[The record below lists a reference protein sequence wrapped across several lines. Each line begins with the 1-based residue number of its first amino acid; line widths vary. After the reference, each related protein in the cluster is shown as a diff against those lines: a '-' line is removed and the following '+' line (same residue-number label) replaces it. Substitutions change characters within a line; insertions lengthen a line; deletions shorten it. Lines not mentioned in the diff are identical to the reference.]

1 MIRAFLLPLS
11 LKTELLR
18 PISVQGRLNRE
29 SLNQMYQK
37 ITLLGSFILSM
48 LTGIAQNNP
57 LDQAKEAYAAGDY
70 SKALSAADLQ
80 IQQQPTPEAYM
91 MRADCLHKLEDY
103 NHALDDYDRAKQQG
117 YPGED
122 LYLNRGICKI
132 SVELYDGARA
142 DLMSYLQKN
151 ESDPKGYYWLAVIE
165 YMNME
170 NKACQRYIDEA
181 IYLDSTYAEAFY
193 LRAANYAD
201 TKKNNLAY
209 EDFSLAYKLNPDLHR
224 AKLNMA
230 TLLIDMGRFK
240 YAVEVLS
247 ELKLED
253 PTIIKETLYYRGEAM
268 YNMHDMEGAC
278 GDWVEAAEMGDE
290 DSEDMYKRLCIDK
303 NDKPRFKRSSYFQF

>member
-1 MIRAFLLPLS
+1 MYFRIKLVFCALL
-11 LKTELLR
+11 
-18 PISVQGRLNRE
+18 IA
-29 SLNQMYQK
+29 
-37 ITLLGSFILSM
+37 
-48 LTGIAQNNP
+48 LTSQSQSNP
-57 LDQAKEAYAAGDY
+57 LDQAREAYASKDY
-70 SKALSAADLQ
+70 TKALSAADLQ

-103 NHALDDYDRAKQQG
+103 NHALDDYDKAKQQG
-117 YPGED
+117 YTGED

-132 SVELYDGARA
+132 SMELYDGARS
-142 DLMSYLQKN
+142 DLMQYLQKN
-151 ESDPKGYYWLAVIE
+151 EGDAKGYYWLAVIE

-181 IYLDSTYAEAFY
+181 IYLDSTYAEAYY

-201 TKKNNLAY
+201 TKKHNLAY
-209 EDFSLAYKLNPDLHR
+209 EDFSTAYQLNNDLHR

-230 TLLIDMGRFK
+230 ILLIDMGRFK
-240 YAVEVLS
+240 YATEVLS

-253 PTIIKETLYYRGEAM
+253 PTIIAETLYYRGEAM

-290 DSEDMYKRLCIDK
+290 DAEDMYKRLCIDK
-303 NDKPRFKRSSYFQF
+303 NDKPRFKRRSYFQF